1 MHTFKGKNCVIHYNS
16 DMSGDVTIT
25 TKDGKLDVFGEDLL
39 RFISSYIV
47 SEKIAEL
54 EIADPVDLLKRHI
67 KL

>member
-25 TKDGKLDVFGEDLL
+25 KDGKLDVFGEDLL
-39 RFISSYIV
+39 RFVSSYIV

-54 EIADPVDLLKRHI
+54 ELADPVDLLKRSI

>member
-1 MHTFKGKNCVIHYNS
+1 
-16 DMSGDVTIT
+16 MSGEVTIT

-39 RFISSYIV
+39 RFVSSYIV

-54 EIADPVDLLKRHI
+54 ELADPVDLLKRSI